1 MASFLEYTKN
11 YTSPVNE
18 NMRTLGNFYK
28 MAMIDKAMSMK
39 TENPKMTKKDIAKSL
54 DVSERTLQRY
64 SNDINETM
72 FQKKKVKTIFN
83 PQKCEYCDFIAKNKS
98 GVKAHERSKHLE
110 EITNKKCVEKET
122 TKIQKQTKS
131 DRSKKK
137 EKVGYGI
144 MQCDTEFDVD
154 KAIEDA

>member
-28 MAMIDKAMSMK
+28 MAMIDKAMSLK

-54 DVSERTLQRY
+54 VVSERTLQRY

-110 EITNKKCVEKET
+110 EITNKKCVDKKET
-122 TKIQKQTKS
+122 TTRQNQTSLK
-131 DRSKKK
+131 RKKK
-137 EKVGYGI
+137 LDMESL
-144 MQCDTEFDVD
+144 M
-154 KAIEDA
+154 